1 LGDNGIAQQA
11 GNLQNLMDGDIHGW
25 QPSSAARIGPFIL
38 CRSGWRLVC
47 NISAGYAIIWT
58 CEWRA
63 LRHIVSGWHA
73 ALMADMENTL
83 SNLLDIAGTAQLA
96 LTCACRSSTT

>member
-1 LGDNGIAQQA
+1 MVGSRQCCEDWSLHPVQKWLA
-11 GNLQNLMDGDIHGW
+11 
-25 QPSSAARIGPFIL
+25 
-38 CRSGWRLVC
+38 LVC